1 MSVWKSLRKQAM
13 CLRWRAFFFIKM
25 ESFLVLR
32 KYASNIGKACFIL
45 LTLDLYDRIHVIMGL
60 YHINNKL
67 IIILVK
73 TCPHEIEI
81 HMVFTTPKLYNP

>member
-1 MSVWKSLRKQAM
+1 MEIFEKTGHVPQMESF
-13 CLRWRAFFFIKM
+13 FFFIKM

-67 IIILVK
+67 I
-73 TCPHEIEI
+73 E
-81 HMVFTTPKLYNP
+81 